1 MAQIQ
6 DNFKRGTA
14 EFLILS
20 LLNEGEAMHGYRI
33 TQEMERRSEGRYT
46 ILEGSLYLILT
57 RMEEEGL
64 LNSHVALVGKKRTRR
79 YYSITPQGKAQ
90 LARLLKSFDEI
101 MLGIDLIL
109 GRKGVR
115 ADDQSN
121 QAISE
126 GH

>member
-14 EFLILS
+14 EFLVLS

-33 TQEMERRSEGRYT
+33 TQEMQQRSEGRYT
-46 ILEGSLYLILT
+46 ILEGTLYLILT

-64 LNSHVALVGKKRTRR
+64 LNSHVILVGKRRTRR
-79 YYSITPQGKAQ
+79 YYSITPKGKEHLQ
-90 LARLLKSFDEI
+90 TLLQSFDEI

-109 GRKGVR
+109 GRKDTHR
-115 ADDQSN
+115 HEQSS
-121 QAISE
+121 QPVSE
-126 GH
+126 SH

>member
-14 EFLILS
+14 EFLVLS

-33 TQEMERRSEGRYT
+33 TQEMQQRSEGRYT
-46 ILEGSLYLILT
+46 ILEGTLYLILT

-64 LNSHVALVGKKRTRR
+64 LNSHVVLVGKRRTRR
-79 YYSITPQGKAQ
+79 YYSITPKGKEHLQ
-90 LARLLKSFDEI
+90 TLLQSFDEI

-109 GRKGVR
+109 GRKDTHR
-115 ADDQSN
+115 HEQSS
-121 QAISE
+121 QPVSE
-126 GH
+126 SH

>member
-1 MAQIQ
+1 MAQMQ

-20 LLNEGEAMHGYRI
+20 LLNEGDAMHGYRI
-33 TQEMERRSEGRYT
+33 TQEMEKRSEGRYT

-57 RMEEEGL
+57 RMEESGL

-79 YYSITPQGKAQ
+79 YYSITPQGKEQ
-90 LARLLKSFDEI
+90 LSLLLNAFDEI
-101 MLGIDLIL
+101 MVGIDLIL
-109 GRKGVR
+109 GRKE
-115 ADDQSN
+115 ALSHEQSS

-126 GH
+126 SH